1 MFESGRT
8 VEVHYVWNFS
18 LCVGKYINYLGF
30 QIRFLH
36 LCSNSCCLF

>member
-18 LCVGKYINYLGF
+18 LCGKIY
-30 QIRFLH
+30 Q
-36 LCSNSCCLF
+36 LFRVSD